1 MDDDLFET
9 AGSPER
15 GSRLPGRGFFVPDEI
30 DEGRAEREAAEALA
44 GSDVAIVAD
53 PDADG
58 LACAVLIREAEGE
71 AALIPTGPH
80 DLDTGLEYVAE
91 FGEPGLTLYVCD
103 LSPDD
108 LDSIK
113 PYLVTIGQRS
123 ERIRWFDHHQW
134 DPEVAD
140 GIRDLG
146 VDLVVGDSDEV
157 CTADVALEELSAEF
171 PHHLVDLVAVTRD
184 HDLWIR
190 EDDRSGDLADY
201 ARWVEPEEYIAII
214 REHGADLPAQA
225 QAILDERRELKA
237 DRIDRAIRRASF
249 HDIGGYTIGV
259 TYGRCSQNEVAE
271 GLRQQG
277 SDAAVIVKPA
287 GSASLRGTDAFQ
299 RCHEVAALLDG
310 GGHPKAAGCKPP
322 IYEDMLDFAHHW
334 TTEGATTKQ
343 VILNA
348 FRDVIGSEPAEE

>member
-1 MDDDLFET
+1 MDDYLFET

-15 GSRLPGRGFFVPDEI
+15 DSRLPGRGFFVPDEI
-30 DEGRAEREAAEALA
+30 EDGRAEREAAEALA

-58 LACAVLIREAEGE
+58 LACVALIREAEGE

-80 DLDTGLEYVAE
+80 ELATGLEYVAE

-108 LDSIK
+108 LDSIE
-113 PYLVTIGQRS
+113 PHLGTICQRS

-134 DPEVAD
+134 EPAVAD
-140 GIRDLG
+140 GVRELG

-157 CTADVALEELSAEF
+157 CTADVALEELSIEY
-171 PHHLVDLVAVTRD
+171 PPHLVELVAVTRD

-190 EDDRSGDLADY
+190 DDERSGDLADY
-201 ARWVEPEEYIAII
+201 ARWSEPEEYIEVI
-214 REHGADLPAQA
+214 RSHGADLPDEVQELLA
-225 QAILDERRELKA
+225 ERRETKA

-271 GLRQQG
+271 GLRQRG

-287 GSASLRGTDAFQ
+287 GSASLRGTETFQ

-322 IYEDMLDFAHHW
+322 IYEDMLDYAHHW
-334 TTEGATTKQ
+334 TTEGATTRR

-348 FRDVIGSEPAEE
+348 FRDVIGTEPLQE